1 MKTFFTTV
9 LIGLSVLLCFDYLLI
24 INLAGEHE
32 SEPQV
37 VSYQD
42 HVEKK
47 RDSSPVNKA
56 VTLLSLNLAHGR
68 RDRAHQLFLTTTEI
82 RNNLD
87 KIIAMLKREQP
98 DFVAL
103 QEADAPSLWSGH
115 FSHVTYLA
123 RNAGYVNSIHGIHV
137 EGLKLSYGTAILS
150 TKLLKYPLS
159 ITFTPAMPALTKGFT
174 IARVKIGGA
183 LETDVVSVHLDFF
196 SLKTRRKQVKQ
207 MVQALSLRSSPLI
220 IMGDFNQ
227 QWGEKAAPTLLSA
240 KLNLTTHSP
249 LNHKGVTFPKLQ
261 KRIDYILISKEFEFI
276 DYQVLQDVV
285 SDHRAI
291 LAKIK
296 IKDQ

>member
-1 MKTFFTTV
+1 MKTFFPAV
-9 LIGLSVLLCFDYLLI
+9 FIGLSVLFCLGYLLI

-32 SEPQV
+32 SEPQIA
-37 VSYQD
+37 SYQD
-42 HVEKK
+42 HVQKK
-47 RDSSPVNKA
+47 RDSSPGNTA

-68 RDRAHQLFLTTTEI
+68 QDRAHQLFLAATEV
-82 RNNLD
+82 RSNLD
-87 KIIAMLKREQP
+87 KIIDLLKREQP
-98 DFVAL
+98 DLVAL

-115 FSHVTYLA
+115 FSHVAYIA

-150 TKLLKYPLS
+150 TKLLTHPLS
-159 ITFTPAMPALTKGFT
+159 VTFTLALPALTKGFT
-174 IARVKIGGA
+174 VARVKIGGI

-207 MVQALSLRSSPLI
+207 MVQVLSLRSSPLI

-227 QWGEKAAPTLLSA
+227 QWGEKAAPTLLSE

-249 LNHKGVTFPKLQ
+249 TNHKGVTFPKLQ

>member
-1 MKTFFTTV
+1 LKTFFLAV
-9 LIGLSVLLCFDYLLI
+9 LIGLSVLLCLDYLLI
-24 INLAGEHE
+24 TRLAGEQE

-42 HVEKK
+42 HVVKK
-47 RDSSPVNKA
+47 KDPSPGNTA

-68 RDRAHQLFLTTTEI
+68 QDRAHQVFLTATEI

-87 KIIAMLKREQP
+87 KIIALLKREQP
-98 DFVAL
+98 DLVAL

-115 FSHVTYLA
+115 FSHVAYIA
-123 RNAGYVNSIHGIHV
+123 RNADYVNSIHGIHV

-150 TKLLKYPLS
+150 TKLLTYPLS
-159 ITFTPAMPALTKGFT
+159 VTFTPALPAFTKGFT
-174 IARVKIGGA
+174 MARVKIGGT
-183 LETDVVSVHLDFF
+183 LKTDVVSVHLDFF

-207 MVQALSLRSSPLI
+207 MVQVLSLRSSPLI

-227 QWGEKAAPTLLSA
+227 QWGEKAAPALLSA

-249 LNHKGVTFPKLQ
+249 LNHKGITFPKLQ
-261 KRIDYILISKEFEFI
+261 RRIDYILISKEFEFI